1 MTGALRYSGIFLHCG
16 IGQGAPCPYCFCR
29 YSRRSS
35 TSRGLVGLVFL
46 FDLAV
51 DWTHEPFRPYR
62 GTIKL
67 VVFALYLGC
76 GGGENIYCFSFCEV
90 DFFF

>member
-1 MTGALRYSGIFLHCG
+1 MTGALRYFGIFLLCG
-16 IGQGAPCPYCFCR
+16 IGQGASCPYCFCR

-51 DWTHEPFRPYR
+51 DRTHEPCVP
-62 GTIKL
+62 I
-67 VVFALYLGC
+67 
-76 GGGENIYCFSFCEV
+76 GGQ
-90 DFFF
+90 

>member
-1 MTGALRYSGIFLHCG
+1 MTGALRYSGIFLLCG

-35 TSRGLVGLVFL
+35 TSRGLVGLVGLVFL

-51 DWTHEPFRPYR
+51 DRTHEPCVP
-62 GTIKL
+62 T
-67 VVFALYLGC
+67 
-76 GGGENIYCFSFCEV
+76 GGQ
-90 DFFF
+90 